1 MLLYFILGLM
11 FLSFVGGGIMIRE
24 LKVYDLI
31 AGYNTMADEEK
42 AHYDIVSIA
51 NRLGIMLYSF
61 ALLAVIVI
69 VLFYFANFSL
79 LMKELIMLGYV
90 TIVMFML
97 GIAILIF
104 NRKNIRKI
112 ILIFI
117 IYNIIMIASLIP
129 AFLKLLNKLS

>member
-61 ALLAVIVI
+61 ALLAVIVM
-69 VLFYFANFSL
+69 VLFYFGNFSL

-129 AFLKLLNKLS
+129 AFLKLLNKLL

>member
-61 ALLAVIVI
+61 ALLAVIVM
-69 VLFYFANFSL
+69 VLFYFGNFSL

>member
-51 NRLGIMLYSF
+51 NQLGIMLYSF

-69 VLFYFANFSL
+69 VLFYFGNFSL

>member
-1 MLLYFILGLM
+1 MLLYLILGLM

-51 NRLGIMLYSF
+51 NQLGIMLYSF

-69 VLFYFANFSL
+69 VLFYFGNFSL

>member
-51 NRLGIMLYSF
+51 NQLGIMLYSF
-61 ALLAVIVI
+61 ALLTAIVI

-79 LMKELIMLGYV
+79 LMKELIILSYV
-90 TIVMFML
+90 TIIMFIL

-104 NRKNIRKI
+104 NKKNIRKI
-112 ILIFI
+112 LPVFI
-117 IYNIIMIASLIP
+117 IYNVVMIASLIP
-129 AFLKLLNKLS
+129 AFLKLVKKLL

>member
-1 MLLYFILGLM
+1 
-11 FLSFVGGGIMIRE
+11 
-24 LKVYDLI
+24 
-31 AGYNTMADEEK
+31 MADEEK

-61 ALLAVIVI
+61 ALLAVIVM
-69 VLFYFANFSL
+69 VLFYFGNFSL

-129 AFLKLLNKLS
+129 AFLKLLNKLL

>member
-51 NRLGIMLYSF
+51 NQLGIMLYSF

-69 VLFYFANFSL
+69 VLFYFGNFSL
-79 LMKELIMLGYV
+79 LMKE
-90 TIVMFML
+90 
-97 GIAILIF
+97 
-104 NRKNIRKI
+104 
-112 ILIFI
+112 
-117 IYNIIMIASLIP
+117 
-129 AFLKLLNKLS
+129 

>member
-1 MLLYFILGLM
+1 MLYTILLLM
-11 FLSFVGGGIMIRE
+11 FLSFAGGGIIIRE
-24 LKVYDLI
+24 LKAYDLI

-61 ALLAVIVI
+61 ALLAVIVM
-69 VLFYFANFSL
+69 VLFYFGNFSL

-129 AFLKLLNKLS
+129 AFLKLLNKLL

>member
-1 MLLYFILGLM
+1 MLYIILVLM
-11 FLSFVGGGIMIRE
+11 FLSFAGGGIIIRE
-24 LKVYDLI
+24 LKAYDLI

-61 ALLAVIVI
+61 ALLAVIVM
-69 VLFYFANFSL
+69 VLFYFGNFSL

-129 AFLKLLNKLS
+129 AFLKLLNKLL

>member
-1 MLLYFILGLM
+1 MLLYVILGVM
-11 FLSFVGGGIMIRE
+11 FLSFVGGGVMIRE
-24 LKVYDLI
+24 LKAYDLI
-31 AGYNTMADEEK
+31 AGYNTMPDEEK

-69 VLFYFANFSL
+69 VLFYFGNFSL

-129 AFLKLLNKLS
+129 AFLKLLNKLL

>member
-61 ALLAVIVI
+61 ALLAVIVM
-69 VLFYFANFSL
+69 VLFYFGNFSL

-129 AFLKLLNKLS
+129 AFLTLLNKLL